1 MTKLITSSIAIVA
14 ALALGACGGGSS
26 GGAASAPGSAASPAA
41 GGGGAATVSVKQ
53 VGGVRDV
60 LVGADGMALYTP
72 EQEAGGKIVCTG
84 SCLSIWKPLTPM
96 GGRPT
101 AKGDAGRLAV
111 LERPDGT
118 RQVTA
123 NGKPLYT
130 FAEDAPGKV
139 TGNGFSDAFGGRHF
153 TWHAVVAGGRV
164 AASSAGGSSGSGGS
178 GGSGGGGGYSGG
190 SGY

>member
-14 ALALGACGGGSS
+14 ALALGACGGGGS

-84 SCLSIWKPLTPM
+84 SCLSEWRPLTPM

-101 AKGDAGRLAV
+101 AKGDAGTLAV
-111 LERPDGT
+111 LKRPDGT

-123 NGKPLYT
+123 NGMPLYT
-130 FAEDAPGKV
+130 FAQDAPGKV

-178 GGSGGGGGYSGG
+178 GGGGGYSGG